1 MLSIRTRAALCA
13 AFAASSLFAQSADRS
28 PERWFVSLKDRA
40 FDLTLYREAL
50 ANRVTA
56 AQMDG
61 VVRELDAS
69 VRLDQAAVVAAVED
83 LGGTIKRQWWI
94 VNGLAVELHADAV
107 DVLRRHPRVASVVAD
122 SIRRPGIKTATNAQN
137 HATDLVQAM
146 GIRGEGVTVAI
157 IDSGVDASMGSSGRP
172 HATFYRDG
180 DPRNLTGGGIGGSRL
195 LANIRI
201 GAMQAED
208 FINHGTPIAG
218 VVAGARWNA
227 SAVADD
233 GHAPQARIVSY
244 SVADDTF
251 GGTWF
256 TTLISAW
263 QRVAA
268 DKLRYDIQVANCSYQ
283 GFFGLASLGWGDQ
296 EALDATAWLA
306 DILITGMAGN
316 DGSQMST
323 SGYGATN
330 MLAVGACD
338 NDTRR
343 VAAFS
348 LRGPALANYGIRT
361 AYPDLIGNGV
371 GALAPSADDEM
382 RTRMGSGT
390 SFSAPQVA
398 GAAALYRSV
407 RPTAS
412 ARETRA
418 AILATTED
426 VLNRQAPPDQ
436 NRNAIGHGYLRTD
449 YLVHA
454 ALRAAITSTHVLTT
468 SQPIATFPLP
478 ARTGRSYGVAIAW
491 FRNPTA
497 PLQLATDLD
506 LELSS
511 PSQGLVGRATTV
523 GNHDE
528 LLRYVATADE
538 TLTIRVIGRR
548 LASPNE
554 LFALVATDLPQQVVA
569 GSMRV
574 FGSSCTSFVPQLSVD
589 ATATPISG
597 GSYWIDYSVNA
608 AQPPPA
614 ALMVGVDNT
623 RHLGFPLPLDLAAWG
638 APGCALLLSPL
649 LELPISRSQGG
660 GAVRTYLQVPSAR
673 SLVGLRLFHQA
684 HTFGLNALQMGLSNG
699 VEVLIGG
706 TR

>member
-1 MLSIRTRAALCA
+1 MTSIRTRATLCA
-13 AFAASSLFAQSADRS
+13 AFAASSLFAQRADRN
-28 PERWFVSLKDRA
+28 PERWFVSLTDRA
-40 FDLTLYREAL
+40 FDLTPYRDAL
-50 ANRVTA
+50 ANRVTT
-56 AQMDG
+56 AQMDD
-61 VVRELDAS
+61 VVRQLDAN

-94 VNGLAVELHADAV
+94 VNGLAVELDADAV
-107 DVLRRHPRVASVVAD
+107 DALRRHPRVASVVAD
-122 SIRRPGIKTATNAQN
+122 SIRRPGIKTATNVHN

-195 LANIRI
+195 IDNVRI

-218 VVAGARWNA
+218 VVAGARWNS
-227 SAVADD
+227 SAFADD

-244 SVADDTF
+244 SVADDAT
-251 GGTWF
+251 GGTWY

-283 GFFGLASLGWGDQ
+283 GFFGLAGSGWGDQ
-296 EALDATAWLA
+296 EALDTTALVA

-316 DGSQMST
+316 YGSQMS
-323 SGYGATN
+323 SFGYGATN
-330 MLAVGACD
+330 MLAVGACEND
-338 NDTRR
+338 NRH
-343 VAAFS
+343 VSAFS
-348 LRGPALANYGIRT
+348 ARGPAPFGAGLRT
-361 AYPDLIGNGV
+361 EYPDLIGNGV
-371 GALAPSADDEM
+371 GIVAPLADDE
-382 RTRMGSGT
+382 TRFHTTSGT
-390 SFSAPQVA
+390 SYSAPQVA

-407 RPTAS
+407 RRTAS
-412 ARETRA
+412 AMETRA
-418 AILATTED
+418 AILATTQD
-426 VLNRQAPPDQ
+426 VLVQQAPPDQ

-454 ALRAAITSTHVLTT
+454 AMRAAITSTHVLTT
-468 SQPIATFPLP
+468 TRPIATFPLQVR
-478 ARTGRSYGVAIAW
+478 AGRSYGVAIAW
-491 FRNPTA
+491 FRDPA
-497 PLQLATDLD
+497 RPLQFATDID

-511 PSQGLVGRATTV
+511 SNQGLLGRAATM

-538 TLTIRVIGRR
+538 TLTIRVLGRQ
-548 LASPNE
+548 LASANE
-554 LFALVATDLPQQVVA
+554 LFALVATDLPQQIVA
-569 GSMRV
+569 GSMRA
-574 FGSSCTSFVPQLSVD
+574 FGSSCTTFAPQLSID
-589 ATATPISG
+589 AAATPISG
-597 GSYWIDYSVNA
+597 GSYWIDYSSTA
-608 AQPPPA
+608 AQLQPA
-614 ALMVGVDNT
+614 ALMIGVDNT

-638 APGCALLLSPL
+638 APGCALLISPV